1 MPRTIRAIEYY
12 YVKVPDQ
19 PGEACRVLKELAG
32 HDVNLLVFHVI
43 PGSASSTQLA
53 LFPEDP
59 DNMVEALDGSGLE
72 LNGPHRALLIQGDD
86 ELGALVE
93 IHRRL
98 YDAGI
103 NVASSSGISDGLM
116 GYGYVVYLRPEDI
129 DRAVSILEV

>member
-1 MPRTIRAIEYY
+1 MPRTIRAIDYY
-12 YVKVPDQ
+12 YVKVADR
-19 PGEACRVLKELAG
+19 PGEACGVLKALASRG
-32 HDVNLLVFHVI
+32 VNLLVFHII

-59 DNMVEALDGSGLE
+59 DNLIEALDGSGLD

-98 YDAGI
+98 FDAGI
-103 NVASSSGISDGLM
+103 NVASSSGITDGCK
-116 GYGYVVYLRPEDI
+116 GYGYVVYLRREDI
-129 DRAVSILEV
+129 DRALSLLEA

>member
-1 MPRTIRAIEYY
+1 MPRIIRAIDYY
-12 YVKVPDQ
+12 YVKVADR
-19 PGEACRVLKELAG
+19 PGEACRVLRELAG
-32 HDVNLLVFHVI
+32 REVNLLVFHVI
-43 PGSASSTQLA
+43 PGSSSSTQLA

-59 DNMVEALDGSGLE
+59 DNMVEALDGSGLD
-72 LNGPHRALLIQGDD
+72 LNGPHRAILIQGDD

-103 NVASSSGISDGLM
+103 NVASSSGISDGSM

-129 DRAVSILEV
+129 DRAVSILQV